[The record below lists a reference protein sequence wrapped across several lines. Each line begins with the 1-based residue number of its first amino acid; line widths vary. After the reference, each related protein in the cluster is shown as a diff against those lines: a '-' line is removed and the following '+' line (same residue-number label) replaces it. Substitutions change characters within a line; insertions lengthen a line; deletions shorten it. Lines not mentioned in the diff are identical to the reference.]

1 MSTALKR
8 PYLVGDIG
16 GTNARF
22 ALARPDGRVYAEQV
36 LPVADYP
43 DIIAAISAYLGQ
55 CPEPLPTQA
64 ALAMAMPIL
73 GDQVK
78 MTNNERWSFSIEA
91 TRQSLGLERLVLLN
105 DFTALALAL
114 PHLPAAGIQQVGG
127 GVAVAEKTIGLI
139 GPGTGLGVSGL
150 IRARDHWVPL
160 HSEGGH
166 ATCAPAS
173 ELEWAIACRLEQDYG
188 HVSWERLLSGPG
200 LVNLYRV
207 LAERAAAPPLAL
219 TPAQITAQALSGEC
233 PLCVQAVEIF
243 CAALGTA
250 ASNLAVTLGALGGI
264 YIGGGIVPRLGVMF
278 ARSAF
283 RARFEAKGRFS
294 TYLAGIPTY
303 VITAKHPAL
312 RGAAAA
318 LAD

>member
-1 MSTALKR
+1 MSTVVER

-22 ALARPDGRVYAEQV
+22 ALAGPDGRVYAEQV

-43 DIIAAISAYLGQ
+43 DIVAAITTYLRQ
-55 CPEPLPTQA
+55 CPAPLPTQA

-73 GDQVK
+73 GDRVK

-91 TRQSLGLERLVLLN
+91 TRRILGLERLLLLN

-114 PHLPAAGIQQVGG
+114 PHLPTAGVRQVGG
-127 GVAVAEKTIGLI
+127 GVAVAGETIGLI

-150 IRARDHWVPL
+150 VWARGHWTPL
-160 HSEGGH
+160 RSEGGH
-166 ATCAPAS
+166 ATFAPSS

-207 LAERAAAPPLAL
+207 LAERAAVPPRDL

-233 PLCVQAVEIF
+233 PLCVQAVEVF

-250 ASNLAVTLGALGGI
+250 AGNLAVILGALGGV
-264 YIGGGIVPRLGVMF
+264 YIGGGIVPRLGMLF
-278 ARSAF
+278 ERSAF

-294 TYLAGIPTY
+294 AYLAGIPTY